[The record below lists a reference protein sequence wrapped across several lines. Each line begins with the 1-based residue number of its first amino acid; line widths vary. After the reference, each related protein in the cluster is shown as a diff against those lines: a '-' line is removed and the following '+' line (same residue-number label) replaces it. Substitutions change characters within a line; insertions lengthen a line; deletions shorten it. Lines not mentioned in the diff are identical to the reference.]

1 MESNKFPK
9 LTREQALEKWGWNEL
24 KWDEKLWGPL
34 IEIKKEVT
42 KHNQH
47 SNQQL
52 KNKLIY
58 GYLGW
63 KK

>member
-1 MESNKFPK
+1 MDH

-42 KHNQH
+42 KTEPTFKPATKEQIDLWI
-47 SNQQL
+47 SWL
-52 KNKLIY
+52 EKMK
-58 GYLGW
+58 
-63 KK
+63 

>member
-1 MESNKFPK
+1 MDH

-42 KHNQH
+42 KIQPIFKPATKEQIDLWI
-47 SNQQL
+47 SWL
-52 KNKLIY
+52 EKMK
-58 GYLGW
+58 
-63 KK
+63 